1 MRRSIAALLI
11 ALSVT
16 FGLPAV
22 GSAQAGRSATV
33 FGQIID
39 VAGRGSSGRNIELVR
54 GDRVIAVTTS
64 NSDGQF
70 SFAVA
75 SGSGTYIV
83 RTFVNGHPAGVRVFV
98 VDGENPRMALL
109 VLPSA
114 ATASPQIGVFISTA
128 ASALASGISLATS
141 VAVTALAT
149 QVSEK
154 NDGEILA
161 DPATKAQV
169 LELLRDIVQQIAPGQ
184 TFTPGQPFIPIPGVA
199 IPPGLFEFI
208 AIIDQI
214 ATNVPVASLTQ

>member
-1 MRRSIAALLI
+1 MRRSIASLLI

-16 FGLPAV
+16 FGLPIV
-22 GSAQAGRSATV
+22 GSAQVGRSATL
-33 FGQIID
+33 FGQIVD
-39 VAGRGSSGRNIELVR
+39 VAGRGSSGRTIELVR
-54 GDRVIAVTTS
+54 GDRVVAITTS

-75 SGSGTYIV
+75 GGAGTYIV
-83 RTFVNGHPAGVRVFV
+83 RTFVNGHPAGVRVSV

-149 QVSEK
+149 SVSK
-154 NDGEILA
+154 KDDDEILA
-161 DPATKAQV
+161 SPETKAQV
-169 LELLRDIVQQIAPGQ
+169 LLLLQDIVQQIVPGQ
-184 TFTPGQPFIPIPGVA
+184 TFVPGQPFVL
-199 IPPGLFEFI
+199 PPGFQVPPGF
-208 AIIDQI
+208 ADIIDAIQQI
-214 ATNVPVASLTQ
+214 ATNVPAASLAQ

>member
-1 MRRSIAALLI
+1 MRRSIATLLI

-22 GSAQAGRSATV
+22 GSAQVARSATL
-33 FGQIID
+33 FGQIVD
-39 VAGRGSSGRNIELVR
+39 VAGRGSSGRTVELVR
-54 GDRVIAVTTS
+54 GGVVVGMATS
-64 NSDGQF
+64 NHDGQF
-70 SFAVA
+70 SFAV
-75 SGSGTYIV
+75 SGASGTYVV
-83 RTFVNGHPAGVRVFV
+83 RTFVNGHTAGVRISV
-98 VDGENPRMALL
+98 VGGENPPMALL

-114 ATASPQIGVFISTA
+114 ATSSPQIGVFISTA

-184 TFTPGQPFIPIPGVA
+184 TFTPGQPFVPIPGVP
-199 IPPGLFEFI
+199 IPPGLFDFI

-214 ATNVPVASLTQ
+214 ATNVPAASLAS